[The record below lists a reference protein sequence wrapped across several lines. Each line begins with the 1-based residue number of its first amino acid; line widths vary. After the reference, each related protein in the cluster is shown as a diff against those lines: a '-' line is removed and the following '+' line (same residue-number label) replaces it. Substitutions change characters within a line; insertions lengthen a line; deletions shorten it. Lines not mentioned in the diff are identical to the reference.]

1 MHEPFDPQCGYCAR
15 FVYCFAPES
24 PLSDWGFC
32 ACEAGDSPPGA
43 AELRRLEELAAA
55 GRYDLLFAAA
65 RGLYQV
71 GDDGCSR
78 YQPAVEGMPVRPA
91 WPAGRQAGMTAPP
104 APGRGT

>member
-1 MHEPFDPQCGYCAR
+1 VHEPFNPQCGYCVK

-24 PLSDWGFC
+24 LLADWGFC
-32 ACEAGDSPPGA
+32 SYEAGDSPPDS
-43 AELRRLEELAAA
+43 AELRRLEELAVA

-78 YQPAVEGMPVRPA
+78 YQPVVEGLPV
-91 WPAGRQAGMTAPP
+91 RQAGMTAPP
-104 APGRGT
+104 APRRDT

>member
-1 MHEPFDPQCGYCAR
+1 MHEPFNPQCGYCAR
-15 FVYCFAPES
+15 FVYCFAPDS
-24 PLSDWGFC
+24 LLADWGFC
-32 ACEAGDSPPGA
+32 ACEAGDSPPDS

-78 YQPAVEGMPVRPA
+78 YRAAVE
-91 WPAGRQAGMTAPP
+91 GMTAPP
-104 APGRGT
+104 TPRRGT